1 MRAQQSFP
9 RSTAAI
15 ALSFL
20 VLMLI
25 LVVGT
30 TSRAAMSKPHAP
42 ENPPSGQQP
51 KLKIPPLEETAKCK
65 DNSKLYKP
73 CDQVFKE
80 ACKKEGDFVC
90 DNPDC
95 SEGSCFLRED

>member
-1 MRAQQSFP
+1 MRARQSFP

-30 TSRAAMSKPHAP
+30 TSRAAMSNPYGP
-42 ENPPSGQQP
+42 QNPPKV
-51 KLKIPPLEETAKCK
+51 KLPPLEETAKCK

-73 CDQVFKE
+73 CDQAFKA
-80 ACKKEGDFVC
+80 ACKKAGGKFVC
-90 DNPDC
+90 DDPDEC
-95 SEGSCFLRED
+95 AEGSCFLPDED